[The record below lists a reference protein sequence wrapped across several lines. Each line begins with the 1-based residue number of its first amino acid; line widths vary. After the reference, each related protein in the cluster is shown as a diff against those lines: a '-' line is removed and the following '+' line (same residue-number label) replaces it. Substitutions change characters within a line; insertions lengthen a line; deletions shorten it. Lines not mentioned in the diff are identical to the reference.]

1 MLRKRILTSSEG
13 FDILGFDD
21 PGSNNTQE
29 SSPNQEPFDS
39 SDDFSTNKLSTGKK
53 KKKAQHVVSRVHMVP
68 EEMFEQDHVIDQ
80 KYTPSK
86 LKISIVE
93 ITVQFF
99 ICFLNSKTLS
109 VLQGK

>member
-53 KKKAQHVVSRVHMVP
+53 KMAQHVVSRVHTAP
-68 EEMFEQDHVIDQ
+68 EEVFEQDHVIDQ

-99 ICFLNSKTLS
+99 ICFLNFKTLS
-109 VLQGK
+109 ILQGK

>member
-1 MLRKRILTSSEG
+1 M
-13 FDILGFDD
+13 
-21 PGSNNTQE
+21 
-29 SSPNQEPFDS
+29 
-39 SDDFSTNKLSTGKK
+39 
-53 KKKAQHVVSRVHMVP
+53 AHHVVLHVHMAP
-68 EEMFEQDHVIDQ
+68 EEVFEQDHVIDQ

-109 VLQGK
+109 VLQGKLQLLGFKQSVLCSCLTATSASSQA

>member
-1 MLRKRILTSSEG
+1 MAHHQVS
-13 FDILGFDD
+13 
-21 PGSNNTQE
+21 Q
-29 SSPNQEPFDS
+29 
-39 SDDFSTNKLSTGKK
+39 LSMT
-53 KKKAQHVVSRVHMVP
+53 P
-68 EEMFEQDHVIDQ
+68 EEVFEQDHVIDQ